1 MSVSQSGQLGLEAGI
16 LERVEGREVE
26 EEIFGIHPLGMGSER
41 IGRPKQIVCYRA
53 GHETGGGG
61 LDLEKQETCAY
72 LFPDRIRIGSAGEP
86 AGLGAQ
92 AKQLV
97 GRGR

>member
-41 IGRPKQIVCYRA
+41 IGRPKQIVCDRA

-61 LDLEKQETCAY
+61 GIWRSRRPVPTCS
-72 LFPDRIRIGSAGEP
+72 LTGS
-86 AGLGAQ
+86 GLGQQ
-92 AKQLV
+92 ASLL
-97 GRGR
+97 G